1 MAARWS
7 AWGPVKRADDIQ
19 TRAENGQEMV
29 SMSRP
34 VNQTDDVHSEGKNWL
49 RDGQYGVFQ

>member
-34 VNQTDDVHSEGKNWL
+34 VNQTDDVHSEGKNWP
-49 RDGQYGVFQ
+49 RDGQYKVIQ